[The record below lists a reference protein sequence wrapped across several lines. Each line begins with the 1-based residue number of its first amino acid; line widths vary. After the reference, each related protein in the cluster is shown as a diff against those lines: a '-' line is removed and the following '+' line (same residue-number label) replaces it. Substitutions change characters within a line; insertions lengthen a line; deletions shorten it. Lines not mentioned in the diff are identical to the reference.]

1 MGIAL
6 PIAVVVSPGLNPPHG
21 GRFVWSL
28 KHFYNATEKIG
39 SVDKKLS
46 CKKNSASLIC
56 CERSWM
62 QSIKCF
68 FYTVAPCYGD
78 YAEAVLGGF
87 LQQVV
92 IEESECPQEVGQTRM
107 ELLTL
112 V

>member
-1 MGIAL
+1 
-6 PIAVVVSPGLNPPHG
+6 
-21 GRFVWSL
+21 
-28 KHFYNATEKIG
+28 
-39 SVDKKLS
+39 
-46 CKKNSASLIC
+46 
-56 CERSWM
+56 M

>member
-1 MGIAL
+1 
-6 PIAVVVSPGLNPPHG
+6 
-21 GRFVWSL
+21 
-28 KHFYNATEKIG
+28 
-39 SVDKKLS
+39 
-46 CKKNSASLIC
+46 
-56 CERSWM
+56 M

-68 FYTVAPCYGD
+68 SYTVALCYGE

-112 V
+112 M